1 MKDLGPNF
9 MNHFLTF
16 LKIFISGGWFSIP
29 FVLLVAIAIYS
40 NSGGF
45 FYGVLGLAF
54 LLGLPWSIPLAF
66 TAVYYSDAMF
76 QSSGFFR
83 ALVPSAGEWAG
94 VFGGLIFAAFVSLHI
109 NGCLV
114 AWSRYSEA
122 PRGLSGRLL
131 RKFQRVKDAN
141 G

>member
-1 MKDLGPNF
+1 MSR
-9 MNHFLTF
+9 FLTF
-16 LKIFISGGWFSIP
+16 LKIIIAGSWFSLP
-29 FVLLVAIAIYS
+29 FVALLALAYYS

-76 QSSGFFR
+76 PSSAFFR
-83 ALVPSAGEWAG
+83 VIAPGAGEWAG
-94 VFGGLIFAAFVSLHI
+94 VFGGLIFAAFVSRHI

-114 AWSRYSEA
+114 AWSRHSEV

-131 RKFQRVKDAN
+131 HKFQRAKGAN